1 MALST
6 PQKWL
11 VGCGIGC
18 AAIIVIVVA
27 LIAGAVVFVRGKFAP
42 LQTAS
47 DSRKQ
52 VAEAYGAA
60 EAFVPPSDGAISPDR
75 MEIFLS
81 VREALKGEQT
91 RIDAALANL
100 DFDRLNQRQPSFG
113 SVLRILN
120 DMSNLIAPFGE
131 YVDHRNRALLDKRM
145 GLGEYAYIYSIAYHS
160 WLHHPLEE
168 GPAIL
173 TQGRRQDRDRVFRDN
188 PGLSPEGVHRQ
199 YRRLMLRWLE
209 NQLDGIQDVELTK
222 WRGTLKDE
230 MDRIDRNPGRVLW
243 EDGFPLPIQKSLEP
257 FRDRLTDAYH
267 RSTNYFEL
275 LTMDEIR
282 QFDWGGGTS
291 DRDAEP
297 RK

>member
-1 MALST
+1 MAMST

-18 AAIIVIVVA
+18 AAMIVIVVA
-27 LIAGAVVFVRGKFAP
+27 LISGAVVFVRGKFAP
-42 LQTAS
+42 LQTMS
-47 DSRKQ
+47 ESRKK

-60 EAFVPPSDGAISPDR
+60 EAFVPPSDGAISLDR

-81 VREALKGEQT
+81 VREALIGEQT
-91 RIDAALANL
+91 RVDIALANF
-100 DFDRLNQRQPSFG
+100 DFDRLNQRHPSFR
-113 SVLRILN
+113 SVLGILN

-131 YVDHRNRALLDKRM
+131 YVDRRNRVLLDKRM

-168 GPAIL
+168 GPPIL
-173 TQGRRQDRDRVFRDN
+173 TQGRRQDRDRILRDN
-188 PGLSPEGVHRQ
+188 PGLSPEGVQRQ

-209 NQLDGIQDVELTK
+209 NQLDGIQGVEQTK
-222 WRGTLKDE
+222 WRTILKDE
-230 MDRIDRNPGRVLW
+230 IDRIDSNPGRVAW
-243 EDGFPLPIQKSLEP
+243 EDNIPLPIQKSLEP
-257 FRDRLTDAYH
+257 FRKRLTDTYH
-267 RSTNYFEL
+267 ASTNYFEL

-282 QFDWGGGTS
+282 QFDWSGGRS
-291 DRDAEP
+291 EADPEP

>member
-18 AAIIVIVVA
+18 AAMIVIVVA
-27 LIAGAVVFVRGKFAP
+27 LITGAVVFVRGKFAP

-47 DSRKQ
+47 ESLKK

-60 EAFVPPSDGAISPDR
+60 EAFGPPTDGAISPDR
-75 MEIFLS
+75 MKIFLS
-81 VREALKGEQT
+81 VREALKGEQA
-91 RIDAALANL
+91 RIDAALANFDL
-100 DFDRLNQRQPSFG
+100 DRLNQRQHTFG

-131 YVDHRNRALLDKRM
+131 YVDHRNRVLLDKRM

-168 GPAIL
+168 GPLIL
-173 TQGRRQDRDRVFRDN
+173 TQGRSQDRDRVFRDN

-209 NQLDGIQDVELTK
+209 NQLDSIQGVEQTK
-222 WRGTLKDE
+222 WRTILKAE
-230 MDRIDRNPGRVLW
+230 IDRIDSNPGRIAW
-243 EDGFPLPIQKSLEP
+243 EDTLPLPIQKSLEP
-257 FRDRLTDAYH
+257 FRNRLTDTYH
-267 RSTNYFEL
+267 RSTNFIEL
-275 LTMDEIR
+275 LTMDEMR
-282 QFDWGGGTS
+282 QFDWSGGIS
-291 DRDAEP
+291 NRDNQP

>member
-18 AAIIVIVVA
+18 AAMIVIVVA

-47 DSRKQ
+47 ESLKK
-52 VAEAYGAA
+52 VAETFGAA

-81 VREALKGEQT
+81 VREALQGEQT
-91 RIDAALANL
+91 RIDAALANFDL
-100 DFDRLNQRQPSFG
+100 DRLNQRQPSFG

-131 YVDHRNRALLDKRM
+131 YVDRRNRVLLDKRM

-168 GPAIL
+168 GPLIL

-209 NQLDGIQDVELTK
+209 NQLDGIQGVEQTK
-222 WRGTLKDE
+222 WRTILRDE
-230 MDRIDRNPGRVLW
+230 RDRIDSNPGRIAW
-243 EDGFPLPIQKSLEP
+243 EDTLPLPIQKSLEP
-257 FRDRLTDAYH
+257 FRNRLTDAYH
-267 RSTNYFEL
+267 RSTNFIEL
-275 LTMDEIR
+275 LTTDEIR
-282 QFDWGGGTS
+282 QFDWSGGIP
-291 DRDAEP
+291 DRGDQP
-297 RK
+297 RR